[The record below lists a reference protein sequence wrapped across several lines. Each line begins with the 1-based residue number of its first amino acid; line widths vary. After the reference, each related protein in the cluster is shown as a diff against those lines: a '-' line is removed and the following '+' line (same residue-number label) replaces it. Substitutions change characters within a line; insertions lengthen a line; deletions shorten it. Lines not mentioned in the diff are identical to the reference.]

1 MDRLAG
7 ARRDPEQ
14 ARKPRIAHTPGLTR
28 RAQINRSGWQ
38 ERCLDLLANP
48 TAVLPRWLKPSRA
61 LNQEF
66 PSSEEPALFAR
77 FGEEVRK
84 LQGRAA
90 GRGTPHRA
98 LHAKSL
104 GFLQGELEILED
116 LPQEARHGFLARPG
130 TYRAEIRFSN
140 AAATFQKD
148 AKKDFRG
155 AAVRVHGLGEQGDQ
169 SQDLVMTNK
178 PRGTAKDARAFLH
191 LIQSSQRGALPMA
204 RFALR
209 HPLTLALLLWQRH
222 EVRSL
227 AAETFWSG
235 GPIRMGADRMVK
247 YFIRPSRPIEAFP
260 VPQDATDDYLTQELA
275 SRAESGAIEYG
286 FYLQFQADPHKTPV
300 ENALAEW
307 KEEDAP
313 PVRVARLRIPVQRFD
328 TPERRRAGD
337 QMEFNPWNCTPG
349 SVPVG
354 QLNRARGVV
363 YPASQAGRRGE

>member
-1 MDRLAG
+1 MKRGVFLSLFFLIPGPGKARG
-7 ARRDPEQ
+7 AV
-14 ARKPRIAHTPGLTR
+14 
-28 RAQINRSGWQ
+28 

-61 LNQEF
+61 LNQEY
-66 PSSEEPALFAR
+66 PSSDESALFAR
-77 FGEEVRK
+77 FGDEVRK

-90 GRGTPHRA
+90 GEGTPYRA

-104 GFLQGELEILED
+104 GFLQGELEILKD

-140 AAATFQKD
+140 AASTIQKD
-148 AKKDFRG
+148 GKKDFRG
-155 AAVRVHGLGEQGDQ
+155 AAVRVHGLGEKGDQ

-178 PRGTAKDARAFLH
+178 PRGTAKDARTFLH
-191 LIQSSQRGALPMA
+191 LIQSLERGALPMA
-204 RFALR
+204 HFALR
-209 HPLTLALLLWQRH
+209 HPLTLALLLWQQH

-235 GPIRMGADRMVK
+235 GPIRMGDGQMVK
-247 YFIRPSRPIEAFP
+247 YFIRPFRPIEAFP
-260 VPQDATDDYLTQELA
+260 VPKDAADDYLTQELA
-275 SRAESGAIEYG
+275 SRVGTGAIEYG
-286 FYLQFQADPHKTPV
+286 FYLQFQTDPHKAPI

-307 KEEDAP
+307 TEEDSP
-313 PVRVARLRIPVQRFD
+313 PVLMARLRIPVQRFD
-328 TPERRRAGD
+328 TPERKKAGD

-349 SVPVG
+349 NEPVG